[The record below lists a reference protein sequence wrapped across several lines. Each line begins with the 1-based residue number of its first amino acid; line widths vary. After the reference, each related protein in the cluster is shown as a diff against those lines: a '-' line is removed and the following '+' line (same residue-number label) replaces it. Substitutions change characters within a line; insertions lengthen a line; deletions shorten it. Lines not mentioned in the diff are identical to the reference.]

1 VTAAGEPLVCVV
13 DAATVWTSPDAPR
26 DIDAPALLDV
36 PDMAAWTAALGAEE
50 RLDLHGRVDTQL
62 SAEEP
67 AVLLEE
73 RDGWAQVAAP
83 WQPSPKDPLGYPGW
97 VRRAHLASATSPRR
111 SPEAV
116 IAATAADLLDFAR
129 SFVGLHYLWGGT
141 SSYGVDCSGLV
152 HLAFRAAGIVV
163 PRDASAQCAAAEQVD
178 LGDEQPGD
186 LYFFA
191 RPDGFIY
198 HVGFVTA
205 PGVMLHAPEGTA
217 LVEEAPISAER
228 RRRLSGTGR
237 LLLAG

>member
-1 VTAAGEPLVCVV
+1 MSEPLACAVE
-13 DAATVWTSPDAPR
+13 AATVWTSPDAPR

-36 PDMAAWTAALGAEE
+36 PDMEAWTAALGPEE
-50 RLDLHGRVDTQL
+50 RLGLHGRVDTQL
-62 SAEEP
+62 SAGEP

-73 RDGWAQVAAP
+73 YHGWAQVAAP
-83 WQPSPKDPLGYPGW
+83 WQPSPKDARGYPGW
-97 VRRAHLASATSPRR
+97 VRRAHFASSSSLSPR
-111 SPEAV
+111 PEAV

-129 SFVGLHYLWGGT
+129 AFVGLRYLWGGT

-163 PRDASAQCAAAEQVD
+163 PRDASAQCAAAERVD
-178 LGDEQPGD
+178 AGDEQPGD
-186 LYFFA
+186 LYFFE
-191 RPDGFIY
+191 RPDGFVY
-198 HVGFVTA
+198 HVGFVTE

-228 RRRLSGTGR
+228 RGRLSGAGR